1 MSANNS
7 LSALSS
13 TEAQTINDVHSSVNA
28 DNADASISSSAN
40 AVGSEG
46 FFQWDLGQVQSLAD
60 AGGPV
65 IVILS
70 LLSLVAMS
78 VFLFKLWQFFS
89 IGLSKQKNIITA
101 LEFWKN
107 KRARDALLTLAKTRN
122 PIARVLE
129 VAITLKNQEYVDDI
143 LVKEEVLRIAKRQLA
158 NARSHLRIL
167 EVIATLS
174 PLLGLLGTV
183 LGMITAFQKLQ
194 GAGAT
199 IDPSILSGGIWEAL
213 LTTAAGLIVAIPT
226 VMALNWLE
234 QKIERFKLNMEDA
247 MTQVFT
253 AYLPHPALSPVQ
265 TLKAT
270 SPSKKALKQEN
281 TNNIDL
287 VSAN

>member
-1 MSANNS
+1 M
-7 LSALSS
+7 
-13 TEAQTINDVHSSVNA
+13 SVNSS
-28 DNADASISSSAN
+28 ASISTSTESRAPN
-40 AVGSEG
+40 ETLPVIDNTGA
-46 FFQWDLGQVQSLAD
+46 FQWDVGQVQSLAD

-78 VFLFKLWQFFS
+78 VFLFKIWQFFS
-89 IGLSKQKNIITA
+89 IGLNKQKHITTA
-101 LEFWKN
+101 LEFWKS
-107 KRARDALLTLAKTRN
+107 KRAKDALAALGKTRN

-129 VAITLKNQEYVDDI
+129 VAISLKSQEHIDDI
-143 LVKEEVLRIAKRQLA
+143 LIKEEVLRLAKRQLA
-158 NARSHLRIL
+158 SARSHLRIL

-253 AYLPHPALSPVQ
+253 AYLPHPALSQMQALQVANSPR
-265 TLKAT
+265 KA
-270 SPSKKALKQEN
+270 PKQQKA
-281 TNNIDL
+281 NNIDL